1 MWKCREKAEQ
11 FIRLKAASSC
21 PGYSLIDDSKLYS
34 VCVYVCVYVCVCVCV
49 CPVLSFSTGGL
60 EVISQRNDILIHL
73 AVDIERIQ
81 ESWPPYVLVTQAT

>member
-34 VCVYVCVYVCVCVCV
+34 VYVCVYVCVCVCV
-49 CPVLSFSTGGL
+49 CVLCYLFPPVAWRSLVSVMTSLST
-60 EVISQRNDILIHL
+60 
-73 AVDIERIQ
+73 
-81 ESWPPYVLVTQAT
+81 